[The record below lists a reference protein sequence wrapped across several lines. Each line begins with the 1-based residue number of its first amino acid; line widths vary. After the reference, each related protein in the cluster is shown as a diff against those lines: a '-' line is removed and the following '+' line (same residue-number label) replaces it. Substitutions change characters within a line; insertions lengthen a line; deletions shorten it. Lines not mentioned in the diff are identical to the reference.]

1 MFRLPGSSKEPN
13 YNLQET
19 YYSGVIQGGSRK
31 EWKFRSDKHLRLC
44 ANLIYMHYDHQ
55 LDGTTF
61 PKTSHSIYHPRWT
74 VHSSTQMAAVVH
86 FPAPVGGTPL
96 SADWVPSILFAV
108 LYAMILPLTVYRMA
122 HRRSRTLLLLGT
134 VTFSIER

>member
-1 MFRLPGSSKEPN
+1 
-13 YNLQET
+13 
-19 YYSGVIQGGSRK
+19 
-31 EWKFRSDKHLRLC
+31 
-44 ANLIYMHYDHQ
+44 
-55 LDGTTF
+55 
-61 PKTSHSIYHPRWT
+61 
-74 VHSSTQMAAVVH
+74 MATVVH